1 MAEEK
6 DVIIAEDEELSA
18 ESSNMENAKQY
29 MTFKSGSESYGIELK
44 YVNEIMGIQPITEIP
59 EVEEYI
65 RGLINLRGKIV
76 PVIDVRIRF
85 KQEPFEYNDRTCIII
100 VDVKGTVIG
109 LIVET
114 IEDVVTI
121 KDDDIEAPPSLT
133 SANAKNKYVYGF
145 GKVGDKVKLLLNP
158 EKLIRD
164 EDLSALDSVIDEDM

>member
-6 DVIIAEDEELSA
+6 DVIIAEDELAPEGA
-18 ESSNMENAKQY
+18 NVENAKQY
-29 MTFKSGSESYGIELK
+29 MTFKSGTESYGIELK

-85 KQEPFEYNDRTCIII
+85 KQEPFVYNDRTCIII
-100 VDVKGTVIG
+100 VDVKNTVIG

-145 GKVGDKVKLLLNP
+145 GKVGDAVKLLLNP

-164 EDLSALDSVIDEDM
+164 EDLSAIDDVIDEDF